1 MKSVRIIIIVALVL
15 IAGAAAAQSK
25 SDKVFDAFRNKPGV
39 SYFSFN
45 KSMQD
50 LFDINLDE
58 EGKNIKGDVNE
69 IRFLSYNPEKGK
81 LTGSEFISKASGLLP
96 RAYDRVVKA
105 DAENQSEVWMLGNKR
120 KASEFHVFI
129 RNESDD
135 DLQFLI
141 SFYGDFDIDDI
152 DNVREIGLN
161 MSLGD

>member
-1 MKSVRIIIIVALVL
+1 
-15 IAGAAAAQSK
+15 
-25 SDKVFDAFRNKPGV
+25 
-39 SYFSFN
+39 
-45 KSMQD
+45 
-50 LFDINLDE
+50 
-58 EGKNIKGDVNE
+58 
-69 IRFLSYNPEKGK
+69 
-81 LTGSEFISKASGLLP
+81 
-96 RAYDRVVKA
+96 
-105 DAENQSEVWMLGNKR
+105 MLGNKR